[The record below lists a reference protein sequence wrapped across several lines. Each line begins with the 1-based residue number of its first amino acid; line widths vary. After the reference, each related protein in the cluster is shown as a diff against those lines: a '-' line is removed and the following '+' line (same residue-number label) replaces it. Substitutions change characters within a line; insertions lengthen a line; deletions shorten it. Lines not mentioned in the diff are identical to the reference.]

1 MRRDAAGRIGSRR
14 LRHTVVWWL
23 RIIFIA
29 TVPAVIVAFI
39 SHGTLTAVLTA
50 ASLFSA
56 FVALA
61 VTGAWLEGYFE
72 QYDR

>member
-29 TVPAVIVAFI
+29 TVPAVIVAFV
-39 SHGTLTAVLTA
+39 STTAELD
-50 ASLFSA
+50 FP
-56 FVALA
+56 AL
-61 VTGAWLEGYFE
+61 VG
-72 QYDR
+72 